1 MKRFIRARDADERGV
16 VLVIVALAM
25 VVLIGML
32 AIAIDASYGFVQN
45 RRAQNASDFA
55 AFAAAEELNNSVSC
69 NGSQQPTMDQVVSI
83 IDKLI
88 SENDPDVKHA
98 WVAEFINNQGKIE
111 DSTKQFGYSDY
122 QNVYPTG
129 IPENTCG
136 VSISVTPSWPSFFA
150 GIFGLHRLGGFAT
163 ASVAPTSPTATGI
176 GIVALNEAGPHE
188 VLGGGT
194 GKFVVSGTI
203 FLNTN
208 VATQP
213 WSSSSTSI
221 SGTAPIGTV
230 TTPSIVI
237 TTGSNDTLDIA
248 VGGTRYPLTILPGNY
263 TGTALLNAIPD
274 TIPGLTFAYNYAGD
288 LVLSSGESSLQ
299 VTGGDALS
307 TLGLSTLTTPLTAEW
322 DDAIDAKANSNL
334 YVYGTIDTNEG
345 PYNGETLWPL
355 DHCFQPQ
362 GEIPNGTGT
371 PPTLLSGEPPEV
383 QMSCDLNSSV
393 TVDYNSID
401 TSFGQEKDPLL
412 PADGGPPNPIN
423 SLSTD
428 NCPGMNLQTYSSP
441 LPDNTSVLYP
451 GVYTQPVDLTGS
463 ATFEDCSGY
472 SGQPAN
478 NGNPEGAYPG
488 IYVFTDGLTI
498 DPAAGDTVSGSDIVI
513 ATQSPYPVAG
523 NVPGSVT
530 GGMFTASGA
539 GNGAPCLPEGTLADT
554 QSADG
559 VSPGYETV
567 QGGTPCGGTNPAE
580 YGVEAYTDLPIQ
592 QDTTETGTGTNFS
605 LIVGGGTG
613 SKVSLTGP
621 TTGAY
626 GGDGTDGIVFYQD
639 PTTPAN
645 YGFDAETAD
654 SATIQINGVVY
665 NASIANYGVGGPL
678 DFWDGKGGGVVFYQ
692 GGTLQTGFGTGW
704 TNGPA
709 PSTATGSVTLNGT
722 AVVDD
727 FNTDGYTAI
736 TIEGG
741 TYTPPSANGLQ
752 LIG

>member
-1 MKRFIRARDADERGV
+1 
-16 VLVIVALAM
+16 
-25 VVLIGML
+25 
-32 AIAIDASYGFVQN
+32 
-45 RRAQNASDFA
+45 
-55 AFAAAEELNNSVSC
+55 
-69 NGSQQPTMDQVVSI
+69 
-83 IDKLI
+83 
-88 SENDPDVKHA
+88 
-98 WVAEFINNQGKIE
+98 
-111 DSTKQFGYSDY
+111 
-122 QNVYPTG
+122 
-129 IPENTCG
+129 
-136 VSISVTPSWPSFFA
+136 
-150 GIFGLHRLGGFAT
+150 
-163 ASVAPTSPTATGI
+163 
-176 GIVALNEAGPHE
+176 
-188 VLGGGT
+188 
-194 GKFVVSGTI
+194 
-203 FLNTN
+203 
-208 VATQP
+208 
-213 WSSSSTSI
+213 
-221 SGTAPIGTV
+221 
-230 TTPSIVI
+230 
-237 TTGSNDTLDIA
+237 
-248 VGGTRYPLTILPGNY
+248 
-263 TGTALLNAIPD
+263 
-274 TIPGLTFAYNYAGD
+274 
-288 LVLSSGESSLQ
+288 
-299 VTGGDALS
+299 
-307 TLGLSTLTTPLTAEW
+307 
-322 DDAIDAKANSNL
+322 
-334 YVYGTIDTNEG
+334 
-345 PYNGETLWPL
+345 
-355 DHCFQPQ
+355 
-362 GEIPNGTGT
+362 
-371 PPTLLSGEPPEV
+371 
-383 QMSCDLNSSV
+383 MSCDLNSSV

-626 GGDGTDGIVFYQD
+626 GGGRNRRHRVLSGSHHTGQLRVRRRDRRFGHHPNQRR
-639 PTTPAN
+639 
-645 YGFDAETAD
+645 
-654 SATIQINGVVY
+654 GVQRV
-665 NASIANYGVGGPL
+665 NCELWRRRPPRLLGWERGRRCLLPGRHAPNRIRDRL
-678 DFWDGKGGGVVFYQ
+678 DER
-692 GGTLQTGFGTGW
+692 
-704 TNGPA
+704 
-709 PSTATGSVTLNGT
+709 TGSVDRHWLGHPKRNCRGRRLQHRR
-722 AVVDD
+722 VH
-727 FNTDGYTAI
+727 GYH
-736 TIEGG
+736 
-741 TYTPPSANGLQ
+741 N
-752 LIG
+752 